1 MILKNVF
8 KAALISMI
16 SAPFLSAIPAMA
28 SVSENLLELTQQYRY
43 EGFEYEVNEKL
54 GRARLILKLVD
65 QYAGP
70 EESGAMNRPVL
81 VDGLRYDQIRQEIV
95 IERDGT
101 NAVCAT
107 VIPKRFLL
115 VRYLKIKETGNCTI
129 TSEERIVRWDDGFET
144 GERKMTDLVF
154 NAR

>member
-28 SVSENLLELTQQYRY
+28 SVSENLLELTKQYRY

-54 GRARLILKLVD
+54 GRARLSIKLVD
-65 QYAGP
+65 KNSGP
-70 EESGAMNRPVL
+70 EESGAMTRPVL
-81 VDGLRYDQIRQEIV
+81 VDGLRYDQDRQEI
-95 IERDGT
+95 IFERDGT
-101 NAVCAT
+101 YAVCAT
-107 VIPKRFLL
+107 VTPKRFLFA
-115 VRYLKIKETGNCTI
+115 RYLKIKETGNCTV
-129 TSEERIVRWDDGFET
+129 TGQERVVRWDDGLET